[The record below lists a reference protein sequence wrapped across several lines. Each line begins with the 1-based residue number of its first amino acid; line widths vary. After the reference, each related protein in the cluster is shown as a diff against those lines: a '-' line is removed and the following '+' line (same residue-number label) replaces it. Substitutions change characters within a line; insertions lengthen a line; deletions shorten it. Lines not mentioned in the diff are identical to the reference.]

1 MRKWNR
7 RRWLTATGGALLGS
21 AHCTRLAERHE
32 PLVSPTER
40 EGITLEEFEP
50 KSMLHVPES
59 HVDRARFPV
68 IDMHTHVTW
77 SDVPLGSDRF
87 GERIRILGQPEEL
100 VPVMDRKGVRTM
112 VNLTGGVGPGLVEAR
127 RVFDEAYPDRFITFT
142 EPSWNL
148 VADPNYPRFQAEQIE
163 QAHKAGAR
171 GLKLTKTLGL
181 YLRERVTSGSLI
193 AIDDQR
199 FDPMWETCAALDM
212 PIAIHVSDPE
222 AFFLPIDRLNERY
235 EELHAHPEWSFYGG
249 DFPSHAALLAARD
262 RVLARH
268 PATTFIGLHVGH
280 NAENL
285 STVSQALDRFP
296 NLYVELGARI
306 GELGRQPRT
315 ARRFFENYQDRILF
329 GTDAIPS
336 PEGDA
341 TPQQVFGD
349 TLYEIY
355 FRFLETEDDY
365 FDYAPAKTPPQ
376 GRWRIYGLGL
386 PDSVLKK
393 VYFENAA
400 QILGIDV

>member
-7 RRWLTATGGALLGS
+7 RRWLTATGGVLLGS

-68 IDMHTHVTW
+68 IDIHTHVTW
-77 SDVPLGSDRF
+77 SDVPLGSDPF
-87 GERIRILGQPEEL
+87 GERIRILGRPEEL
-100 VPVMDRKGVRTM
+100 VPVMNRKGIRTM

-148 VADPNYPRFQAEQIE
+148 VAAPNYPRFQAEQIE

-193 AIDDQR
+193 AIDAQR

-222 AFFLPIDRLNERY
+222 AFFLPNDRLNERY
-235 EELHAHPEWSFYGG
+235 EELHAHPEWSFHGG

-386 PDSVLKK
+386 PDSILKK

>member
-7 RRWLTATGGALLGS
+7 RRWLTATGGVLMGS
-21 AHCTRLAERHE
+21 AHCARLPERHE

-50 KSMLHVPES
+50 KSMLHVPERR
-59 HVDRARFPV
+59 VDRARFPV
-68 IDMHTHVTW
+68 IDIHTHVTW
-77 SDVPLGSDRF
+77 SDVPLGSDPF
-87 GERIRILGQPEEL
+87 GERIRILGRPEEL
-100 VPVMDRKGVRTM
+100 VPVMNRKGIRTM

-142 EPSWNL
+142 EPSWNH
-148 VADPNYPRFQAEQIE
+148 VADPDYPRFQAEQIE

-235 EELHAHPEWSFYGG
+235 EELHAHPEWSFHGG

-285 STVSQALDRFP
+285 SKVSQALDRFP

-349 TLYEIY
+349 ALYEIY

>member
-7 RRWLTATGGALLGS
+7 RRWLTATGGVLMGS
-21 AHCTRLAERHE
+21 AHCARLPERHE
-32 PLVSPTER
+32 PVASPTER

-68 IDMHTHVTW
+68 IDIHTHVTW
-77 SDVPLGSDRF
+77 SDVPLGSDPF
-87 GERIRILGQPEEL
+87 GERIRILGRPEEL

-112 VNLTGGVGPGLVEAR
+112 VNLTGGVGPGFVEAR

-142 EPSWNL
+142 EPSWNH
-148 VADPNYPRFQAEQIE
+148 VAEPDYPRFQAEQIE

-235 EELHAHPEWSFYGG
+235 EELHAHPEWSFHGG

-400 QILGIDV
+400 QLLGIDV

>member
-7 RRWLTATGGALLGS
+7 RGWLTATGGLLVGS
-21 AHCTRLAERHE
+21 AHCARLAERND
-32 PLVSPTER
+32 PLVFPTER

-59 HVDRARFPV
+59 HVDRARFSV
-68 IDMHTHVTW
+68 IDVHTHVTW
-77 SDVPLGSDRF
+77 SDVPLGSDPF
-87 GERIRILGQPEEL
+87 GERIRILGRPEEL

-112 VNLTGGVGPGLVEAR
+112 VNLTGGVGSGLVEAR

-142 EPSWNL
+142 EPSWNH
-148 VADPNYPRFQAEQIE
+148 VADPDYPRFQAEQIE

-171 GLKLTKTLGL
+171 GLKLTKMLGL
-181 YLRERVTSGSLI
+181 YLREQVTSGALI

-199 FDPMWETCAALDM
+199 FDPMWETCAALEM
-212 PIAIHVSDPE
+212 PVAIHVSDPE
-222 AFFLPIDRLNERY
+222 AFFLPIDGLNERY

-285 STVSQALDRFP
+285 SSVSQALDRFP

-329 GTDAIPS
+329 GTDAIPA

-365 FDYAPAKTPPQ
+365 FDYAPAKIPPQ

>member
-7 RRWLTATGGALLGS
+7 RGWLTATGGLLVGS
-21 AHCTRLAERHE
+21 AHCARLAERND
-32 PLVSPTER
+32 PLVFPTER

-59 HVDRARFPV
+59 HVDRARFSV
-68 IDMHTHVTW
+68 IDVHTHVTW
-77 SDVPLGSDRF
+77 SDVPLGSDPF
-87 GERIRILGQPEEL
+87 GERIRILGRPEEL

-112 VNLTGGVGPGLVEAR
+112 VNLTGGVGSGLVEAR

-142 EPSWNL
+142 EPSWNH
-148 VADPNYPRFQAEQIE
+148 VADPDYPRFQAEQIE

-171 GLKLTKTLGL
+171 GLKLTKMLGL
-181 YLRERVTSGSLI
+181 YLREQVTSGALI

-199 FDPMWETCAALDM
+199 FDPMWETCAALEM
-212 PIAIHVSDPE
+212 PVAIHVSDPE
-222 AFFLPIDRLNERY
+222 AFFLPIDGLNERY

-285 STVSQALDRFP
+285 SSVSQALDRFP

>member
-7 RRWLTATGGALLGS
+7 RRWLTATGGVLLGS

-59 HVDRARFPV
+59 HVERARFSV
-68 IDMHTHVTW
+68 IDVHTHVTW
-77 SDVPLGSDRF
+77 SDVPLGSDPF
-87 GERIRILGQPEEL
+87 GERIRILGRPEEL

-112 VNLTGGVGPGLVEAR
+112 VNLTGGVGSGLVEAR

-142 EPSWNL
+142 EPSWNH
-148 VADPNYPRFQAEQIE
+148 VADPDYPRFQAEQIE

-171 GLKLTKTLGL
+171 GLKLTKMLGL
-181 YLRERVTSGSLI
+181 YLREQVTSGALI

-199 FDPMWETCAALDM
+199 FDPMWETCAALEM
-212 PIAIHVSDPE
+212 PVAIHVSDPE
-222 AFFLPIDRLNERY
+222 AFFLPIDGLNERY

-285 STVSQALDRFP
+285 SSVSQALDRFP

-365 FDYAPAKTPPQ
+365 FDYAPAKIPPQ